1 MIGDDASF
9 TWDPASPL
17 AQVLATSDG
26 ARYVH
31 GLDLVAERRSG
42 ARAYPLGD
50 ALGSVR
56 QWTDEDGYVNY
67 AGAYT
72 PFGTQMWTECSTTT
86 MITH

>member
-1 MIGDDASF
+1 MCAANGLRVAQNAGGEVTTF
-9 TWDPASPL
+9 AWDLASPL

-26 ARYVH
+26 AAYVH

-42 ARAYPLGD
+42 AWAYPLGD

-67 AGAYT
+67 AGGYM
-72 PFGTQMWTECSTTT
+72 PFGTQM
-86 MITH
+86 